1 MSNLTVIAVR
11 ARQSGKM
18 PQKGTRHLREFS
30 VLISDKILLIF
41 VGYSAY

>member
-1 MSNLTVIAVR
+1 MPNLTVIAVR

-18 PQKGTRHLREFS
+18 PQKGTRHLFEFP

-41 VGYSAY
+41 AGHSAY